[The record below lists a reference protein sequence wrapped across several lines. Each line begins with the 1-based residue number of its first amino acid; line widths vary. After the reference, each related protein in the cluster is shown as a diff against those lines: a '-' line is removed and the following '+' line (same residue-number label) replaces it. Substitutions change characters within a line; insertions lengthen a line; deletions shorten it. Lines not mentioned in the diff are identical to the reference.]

1 VNKNRS
7 PGKQMEAMQ
16 REITTTILKFTGMV
30 KEKLK
35 KNVRSATVALL
46 TCHVHFRDILN
57 GFIKD

>member
-1 VNKNRS
+1 
-7 PGKQMEAMQ
+7 MEIMQ

-46 TCHVHFRDILN
+46 TSYVHFRDIIA